1 MDNLPPYEQDPAEF
15 AALLGLLEREQVTSI
30 LEVGVFQGGTLAR
43 FQARFP
49 RAVVVGIDPRPMIKP
64 APPITTLHFI
74 PLVLGASQ
82 DPQVRQRAR
91 SYNGGENFDFVFID
105 GDHTAPAA
113 RTDWEWARD
122 EARKLVAFHDV
133 DSMDNPSIE
142 VNALWREII
151 GEFSPHGV
159 VSKHYRTETISNG
172 QPGNG
177 IGVVWIR

>member
-1 MDNLPPYEQDPAEF
+1 MSDALPPYEQDPYEF
-15 AALLGLLEREQVTSI
+15 ATLLDLLERERVTSI

-49 RAVVVGIDPRPMIKP
+49 RTVVVGIDSRPMIKP

-91 SYNGGENFDFVFID
+91 SINNGEPFDFVFID

-113 RTDWEWARD
+113 RTDWEWARV
-122 EARKLVAFHDV
+122 EAKRIVAFHDV

-142 VNALWREII
+142 VNALWSSIVKS
-151 GEFSPHGV
+151 GE
-159 VSKHYRTETISNG
+159 YETLHITNG
-172 QPGNG
+172 FAGNG